1 MSGFTQ
7 PACPFL
13 HYCLIHNAMVSDP
26 QKRRTVWHGR
36 SGLADRYKPAIPH
49 RFSLRYP
56 LCVFIANKPIY
67 MIGHSVGPFDNPDFN
82 GLANYVF
89 DRTNALILRE
99 TVSSE
104 QMGRRMSMQVSWSRA
119 WTPPAWLSIVTTF
132 SNRIMRSSAG

>member
-1 MSGFTQ
+1 
-7 PACPFL
+7 
-13 HYCLIHNAMVSDP
+13 
-26 QKRRTVWHGR
+26 
-36 SGLADRYKPAIPH
+36 
-49 RFSLRYP
+49 
-56 LCVFIANKPIY
+56 

-119 WTPPAWLSIVTTF
+119 WDTASLVEHRNDIFEPDYAVQRWLNLTSQCKTVGISTSLWTNLMRWRLTKFLLPA
-132 SNRIMRSSAG
+132 N